1 MESAI
6 VRSPV
11 TVALRS
17 KLSLLADAEY
27 RTFWLAANA
36 WVLASRALAV
46 VVGYQLYQITKNP
59 LVIGWLGLVEAIP
72 AISLVLYGGHF
83 ADRHDR
89 RSTIIWFRGALII
102 LAALLVAV
110 SSTSSDDAVPL
121 LLLISFLAG
130 CARAFAD
137 PAQAAF
143 EGQIVPRNAA
153 VQSGVLLGGGY
164 QAMSVVGPAAGGVAY
179 EFLGA
184 EGTYTAIAIIFAYST
199 FAMFQVG
206 RRPIPAFR
214 QEESAFHSIREGIRY
229 VLSNQVLIGSMALD
243 LFAVLF
249 GGAVALLPIF
259 ATDILNVGPTGFGL
273 LSAAPAVGSLLTMLV
288 AMRCPPKRYA
298 GRVFHLAVAG
308 FGCSMI
314 LFGLSENFLL
324 SLILLMVSGACDG
337 VSVVIRRAITRLMAP
352 DAMRGRVAA
361 VSTVFIGSSNEI
373 GAFESG
379 VAASILGTA
388 RSVWIGGVLT
398 LVVVAITAL
407 KAPKLLHLDLEKAA
421 AERDL

>member
-1 MESAI
+1 METAV
-6 VRSPV
+6 VRAA
-11 TVALRS
+11 TRVAVS
-17 KLSLLADAEY
+17 YKPSLLADAEY

-46 VVGYQLYQITKNP
+46 IVGYQLYEITKNP

-89 RSTIIWFRGALII
+89 RVTIIWSRGALII
-102 LAALLVAV
+102 LAALLVWV
-110 SSTSSDDAVPL
+110 SYDGGDGTVPL

-137 PAQAAF
+137 PAQAAY
-143 EGQIVPRNAA
+143 EGQIVARDAA
-153 VQSGVLLGGGY
+153 IQSGVLLGGGY
-164 QAMSVVGPAAGGVAY
+164 QAMSVVGPAAGGIAY
-179 EFLGA
+179 AFFGA
-184 EGTYTAIAIIFAYST
+184 VGTYAAIAIIFVYAT
-199 FAMFQVG
+199 FAMFWVG
-206 RRPIPAFR
+206 KRPMPQFH
-214 QEESAFHSIREGIRY
+214 QEEGTLQSIREGIRY

-259 ATDILNVGPTGFGL
+259 ATDILKVGPIGFGL
-273 LSAAPAVGSLLTMLV
+273 LSAAPAVGALLVMV
-288 AMRCPPKRYA
+288 IAMRYPPKRSA
-298 GRVFHLAVAG
+298 GRIFHVAVAG

-314 LFGLSENFLL
+314 LFALSENFIL
-324 SLILLMVSGACDG
+324 SLVLLMIAGACDG

-352 DAMRGRVAA
+352 DAMRGRVSA

-379 VAASILGTA
+379 VAASIFGTA

-398 LVVVAITAL
+398 LIVVAVTAV
-407 KAPKLLHLDLEKAA
+407 KAPRLLNLDLQKEASK
-421 AERDL
+421 RDF